1 MKREVAIANPFIVV
15 FLWVLA
21 LSGLY
26 LTSLY
31 SYLLFHSL
39 SEIFSIVVA
48 CGIFM
53 ITWNSRQF
61 LDNDYFLLVGIAY
74 LFVGGVD
81 LLHMLAY
88 KGMGVFQGYGANL
101 PTQLWIL
108 ARYIESLSFLIA
120 PLVLGRKL
128 RSSWVLFGYFLV
140 VVILLTSIFHWRIFP
155 VCFVEGVGLTPFKK
169 ISEYIICLI
178 LVGSVIL
185 LLRKHKEFDKVVL
198 KLLVASILLT
208 IAAEL
213 AFTFYISVYGISN
226 LFGHFC
232 KIISFYLIYKAII
245 ETGLAKPYS
254 LLFRDLKQSENA
266 LRGKEAILREVID
279 LVPHAIYANDRDG
292 VHLLANRKA
301 AELLGTT
308 VQNLTGA
315 RFSDVF
321 HNHEQLKHFLADTRQ
336 VFDTGQPKFIPEE
349 PFTDGNGNLQF
360 LQTTKIPFIWPDSG
374 EQVVLGVSMVI
385 TDQKRAEAALRE
397 SHFEL
402 ERRVEERT
410 VDLLKANEQL
420 KQEIEE
426 RKKAEERLAE
436 RIRLEG
442 LRGEVGVALAKGD
455 TLRTLLQPCTEALVE
470 HLGGAFA
477 RIWTYNE
484 LARILELQA
493 SAGLYTRVD
502 GSYSRV
508 AIAESKVGI
517 IAQDRQPQITNAI
530 IGDSNFV
537 DQEWAKRTGITSF
550 AGYPLIFADRLTGV
564 MALFGKEPFSDFTLR
579 ALASVAD
586 QIALGI
592 QRQRVEEAFRRSGE
606 ELRLLSAQ
614 LLTAQETERGRIARE
629 LHDGIGQSLSAIKF
643 RVEDALGQ
651 LAKGSTESSVSTLE
665 NLIPVIQGTVEDV
678 RRIIMDLR
686 PSTLDDLG
694 ILSTI
699 AWLCREFQATYST
712 VEIKREIRAE
722 ETDVPNPL
730 KIVLYRVLQ
739 EALNNVA
746 KHSGA
751 DTVTISLEKKDS
763 AIQLAIE
770 DNGCGFDVEEARSV
784 GSLERGFGLG
794 SMKERTELAGG
805 TFVINSA
812 KGRGTLVLAS
822 WPYYDSQ
829 RKNAQALI
837 RGRD

>member
-1 MKREVAIANPFIVV
+1 MNREVALPNSFKVV
-15 FLWVLA
+15 FSWVLI

-39 SEIFSIVVA
+39 SEIFSVVVA
-48 CGIFM
+48 CGIFT
-53 ITWNSRQF
+53 IAWNSRKF
-61 LDNDYFLLVGIAY
+61 LDNNYLLFIGIGY

-81 LLHMLAY
+81 LLHTMAY
-88 KGMGVFQGYGANL
+88 KGMGVFQGDTANL
-101 PTQLWIL
+101 PTQLWIA
-108 ARYIESLSFLIA
+108 ARYIESFSLLLA
-120 PLVLGRKL
+120 PLFLGRKL
-128 RSSWVLFGYFLV
+128 RPNSVLIGYFLV
-140 VVILLTSIFHWRIFP
+140 VVILLTSIFYWRIFP
-155 VCFVEGVGLTPFKK
+155 NCFVEGVGLTSFKK
-169 ISEYIICLI
+169 RSEYIICFI
-178 LVGSVIL
+178 LVISVVL
-185 LLRKHKEFDKVVL
+185 LIRKQKEFDKVVL
-198 KLLVASILLT
+198 RFLVASIFLT

-226 LFGHFC
+226 LLGHFC

-245 ETGLAKPYS
+245 ETGLTKPYD
-254 LLFRDLKQSENA
+254 LLFRDLKQSEEA
-266 LRGKEAILREVID
+266 LRGKEAILREIID

-308 VQNLTGA
+308 VENLTTA
-315 RFSDVF
+315 RFSEVI
-321 HNHEQLKHFLADTRQ
+321 HEHEQLKHFLADTRQ

-349 PFTDGNGNLQF
+349 RIIDGDGNLQF

-374 EQVVLGVSMVI
+374 EQVVLGVSVVI

-410 VDLLKANEQL
+410 GDLIKANEQL

-426 RKKAEERLAE
+426 RRKAEERLAE

-442 LRGEVGVALAKGD
+442 LRAGVGVALAKGD
-455 TLRTLLQPCTEALVE
+455 NLRTLLQPCTEALVE
-470 HLGGAFA
+470 QLGAAFA

-484 LARILELQA
+484 AERRLELQA
-493 SAGLYTRVD
+493 SAGLYTGID
-502 GSYSRV
+502 GSYSRLS
-508 AIAESKVGI
+508 IGQSKVGI
-517 IAQDRQPQITNAI
+517 IARDRRPQVTNDI
-530 IGDSNFV
+530 LGDPNIA
-537 DQEWAKRTGITSF
+537 DQEWTKVTGLVAF
-550 AGYPLIFADRLTGV
+550 AGYPVIFADRLIGV
-564 MALFGKEPFSDFTLR
+564 MAMFGGEPFGEFTLE

-592 QRQRVEEAFRRSGE
+592 QRQRAEEALRRSGE
-606 ELRLLSAQ
+606 ELRLLSSQ
-614 LLTAQETERGRIARE
+614 LLAAQETERGRIARE

-651 LAKGSTESSVSTLE
+651 LAKGSTESAVSTLD
-665 NLIPVIQGTVEDV
+665 NLIPLIQGTVEEV
-678 RRIIMDLR
+678 RRITMDLR

-712 VEIKREIRAE
+712 LEIKREITAKE
-722 ETDVPNPL
+722 SEIPSPL

-751 DTVTISLEKKDS
+751 DKITISLTKKDNN
-763 AIQLAIE
+763 IQLAVE
-770 DNGCGFDVEEARSV
+770 DNGYGFDVKEALSV
-784 GSLERGFGLG
+784 ESSQRGFGLG
-794 SMKERTELAGG
+794 SMKERTELSGG
-805 TFVINSA
+805 TFLINSG
-812 KGRGTLVLAS
+812 KGSGTFILAS
-822 WPYYDSQ
+822 WPYDHFH
-829 RKNAQALI
+829 RKKLN
-837 RGRD
+837 

>member
-1 MKREVAIANPFIVV
+1 MKRELAMANSFIVV

-53 ITWNSRQF
+53 IAWNSRQF
-61 LDNDYFLLVGIAY
+61 LDNNYFLLVGIAY

-81 LLHMLAY
+81 LLHTLAY
-88 KGMGVFQGYGANL
+88 KGMGVFRGYGADL

-108 ARYIESLSFLIA
+108 ARYIESLSLLIA

-128 RSSWVLFGYFLV
+128 RSSLVLIGYSLV

-155 VCFVEGVGLTPFKK
+155 ACFVEGVGLTPFKK
-169 ISEYIICLI
+169 RSEYIICLI
-178 LVGSVIL
+178 LISSVVL
-185 LLRKHKEFDKVVL
+185 LLRKNKEFDKVVL

-245 ETGLAKPYS
+245 ETGLTKPYN
-254 LLFRDLKQSENA
+254 LLFRDLKQSEDA
-266 LRGKEAILREVID
+266 LRGK
-279 LVPHAIYANDRDG
+279 
-292 VHLLANRKA
+292 
-301 AELLGTT
+301 
-308 VQNLTGA
+308 
-315 RFSDVF
+315 
-321 HNHEQLKHFLADTRQ
+321 
-336 VFDTGQPKFIPEE
+336 
-349 PFTDGNGNLQF
+349 
-360 LQTTKIPFIWPDSG
+360 
-374 EQVVLGVSMVI
+374 
-385 TDQKRAEAALRE
+385 EAALRE

-410 VDLLKANEQL
+410 VDLMKANEQL

-436 RIRLEG
+436 RIRLEM

-455 TLRTLLQPCTEALVE
+455 TLRTLLQPCTEALIE

-484 LARILELQA
+484 VERILELQA
-493 SAGLYTRVD
+493 SAGLYTRID
-502 GSYSRV
+502 GSHSRV
-508 AIAESKVGI
+508 AIGESKVGI
-517 IAQDRQPQITNAI
+517 IAQDGQPQITNAI
-530 IGDSNFV
+530 IGDSNIV
-537 DQEWAKRTGITSF
+537 DQEWAKRTGIASF
-550 AGYPLIFADRLTGV
+550 AGYPLIFADRVIGV

-586 QIALGI
+586 QVALGI

-606 ELRLLSAQ
+606 ELKLLSAQ
-614 LLTAQETERGRIARE
+614 LLTAEETERGRIARE

-651 LAKGSTESSVSTLE
+651 LAKGSIESSVSTLD
-665 NLIPVIQGTVEDV
+665 NLIPVIQGTVEEV
-678 RRIIMDLR
+678 RRITMDLR

-722 ETDVPNPL
+722 ESDVPSPL

-751 DTVTISLEKKDS
+751 DMVTISLEKKDNV
-763 AIQLAIE
+763 IHLAIE

-784 GSLERGFGLG
+784 EGLERGFGLG
-794 SMKERTELAGG
+794 SMKERTELSGG

-812 KGRGTLVLAS
+812 KGRGALVLAS

-829 RKNAQALI
+829 RKNAQARI
-837 RGRD
+837 RGRDEGSA

>member
-1 MKREVAIANPFIVV
+1 MKREVVIPNPFIIV
-15 FLWVLA
+15 FSWVLL

-53 ITWNSRQF
+53 IAWNSRQF
-61 LDNDYFLLVGIAY
+61 LDNNYLLFIGIAY
-74 LFVGGVD
+74 LFVGGLD
-81 LLHMLAY
+81 LLHTLTY
-88 KGMGVFQGYGANL
+88 KGMGVFPAHGANL
-101 PTQLWIL
+101 PTQLWIA
-108 ARYIESLSFLIA
+108 ARYIESFSLLIA

-128 RSSWVLFGYFLV
+128 RSSFVLMGYFLV
-140 VVILLTSIFHWRIFP
+140 VVMLLASIFHWRIFP
-155 VCFVEGVGLTPFKK
+155 DCFVEGVGLTPFKK
-169 ISEYIICLI
+169 WSEYIICLI
-178 LVGSVIL
+178 LICSIAL
-185 LLRKHKEFDKVVL
+185 LVRKQEEFDKVVL
-198 KLLVASILLT
+198 KLLVASIFLT

-245 ETGLAKPYS
+245 ETGLTKPYD
-254 LLFRDLKQSENA
+254 LLFRDLKQSEEA
-266 LRGKEAILREVID
+266 LRGK
-279 LVPHAIYANDRDG
+279 
-292 VHLLANRKA
+292 
-301 AELLGTT
+301 
-308 VQNLTGA
+308 
-315 RFSDVF
+315 
-321 HNHEQLKHFLADTRQ
+321 
-336 VFDTGQPKFIPEE
+336 
-349 PFTDGNGNLQF
+349 
-360 LQTTKIPFIWPDSG
+360 
-374 EQVVLGVSMVI
+374 
-385 TDQKRAEAALRE
+385 EAALRE

-410 VDLLKANEQL
+410 ADLMKANEQL

-426 RKKAEERLAE
+426 RKKAEEGLAE

-455 TLRTLLQPCTEALVE
+455 TLRTLLQPCTEALIE
-470 HLGGAFA
+470 HLGAAFA
-477 RIWTYNE
+477 RIWAYNE
-484 LARILELQA
+484 VEKMLELQA
-493 SAGLYTRVD
+493 SAGLYTSID

-508 AIAESKVGI
+508 TMGESKVGI
-517 IAQDRQPQITNAI
+517 IAQERQPQISNAI
-530 IGDSNFV
+530 LSDPHIV
-537 DQEWAKRTGITSF
+537 DHDWAKKTGMVAF
-550 AGYPLIFADRLTGV
+550 AGYPLVFADRLVGV
-564 MALFGKEPFSDFTLR
+564 MAMFAGEPLSEFTLN

-592 QRQRVEEAFRRSGE
+592 QRQRAEEAFRKSGE
-606 ELRLLSAQ
+606 ELRLLSSQ

-651 LAKGSTESSVSTLE
+651 LAKGSTESSVSNLV
-665 NLIPVIQGTVEDV
+665 NLIPVIQSTVEEV
-678 RRIIMDLR
+678 RRITMDLR

-694 ILSTI
+694 ILATI

-712 VEIKREIRAE
+712 VEIKREISAE
-722 ETDVPNPL
+722 ESDVPNPL

-751 DTVTISLEKKDS
+751 NMVTISLAKKDNT
-763 AIQLAIE
+763 IQLAIE
-770 DNGCGFDVEEARSV
+770 DNGCGFDVDEARSV
-784 GSLERGFGLG
+784 ESSKRGFGLG
-794 SMKERTELAGG
+794 SMKERTELSGG

-812 KGRGTLVLAS
+812 KGRGTFVLAS
-822 WPYYDSQ
+822 WPYNEFHTGTGKIKS
-829 RKNAQALI
+829 LL
-837 RGRD
+837 

>member
-1 MKREVAIANPFIVV
+1 MKRKVVIPNPFIIV
-15 FLWVLA
+15 FSWVLL

-53 ITWNSRQF
+53 IAWNSRQF
-61 LDNDYFLLVGIAY
+61 LDNNYLLFIGIAY
-74 LFVGGVD
+74 LFVGGLD
-81 LLHMLAY
+81 LLHTLTY
-88 KGMGVFQGYGANL
+88 KGMGVFPAHGANL
-101 PTQLWIL
+101 PTQLWIA
-108 ARYIESLSFLIA
+108 ARYIESFSLLIA

-128 RSSWVLFGYFLV
+128 RSSFVLMGYFLV
-140 VVILLTSIFHWRIFP
+140 VVMLLASIFHWRIFP
-155 VCFVEGVGLTPFKK
+155 DCFVEGVGLTPFKK
-169 ISEYIICLI
+169 WSEYIICLI
-178 LVGSVIL
+178 LICSIAL
-185 LLRKHKEFDKVVL
+185 LVRKQEEFDKVVL
-198 KLLVASILLT
+198 KLLVASIFLT

-245 ETGLAKPYS
+245 ETGLTKPYD
-254 LLFRDLKQSENA
+254 LLFRDLKQSEEA
-266 LRGKEAILREVID
+266 LRGK
-279 LVPHAIYANDRDG
+279 
-292 VHLLANRKA
+292 
-301 AELLGTT
+301 
-308 VQNLTGA
+308 
-315 RFSDVF
+315 
-321 HNHEQLKHFLADTRQ
+321 
-336 VFDTGQPKFIPEE
+336 
-349 PFTDGNGNLQF
+349 
-360 LQTTKIPFIWPDSG
+360 
-374 EQVVLGVSMVI
+374 
-385 TDQKRAEAALRE
+385 EAALRE

-410 VDLLKANEQL
+410 ADLMKANEQL

-426 RKKAEERLAE
+426 RKKAEEGLAE

-455 TLRTLLQPCTEALVE
+455 TLRTLLQPCTEALIE
-470 HLGGAFA
+470 HLGAAFA
-477 RIWTYNE
+477 RIWAYNE
-484 LARILELQA
+484 VEKMLELQA
-493 SAGLYTRVD
+493 SAGLYTSID

-508 AIAESKVGI
+508 TMGESKVGI
-517 IAQDRQPQITNAI
+517 IAQERQPQISNAI
-530 IGDSNFV
+530 LSDPHIV
-537 DQEWAKRTGITSF
+537 DHDWAKKTGMVAF
-550 AGYPLIFADRLTGV
+550 AGYPLVFADRLVGV
-564 MALFGKEPFSDFTLR
+564 MAMFAGEPLSEFTLN

-592 QRQRVEEAFRRSGE
+592 QRQRAEEAFRKSGE
-606 ELRLLSAQ
+606 ELRLLSSQ

-651 LAKGSTESSVSTLE
+651 LAKGSTESSVSTLG
-665 NLIPVIQGTVEDV
+665 NLIPVIQSTVEEV
-678 RRIIMDLR
+678 RRITMDLR

-694 ILSTI
+694 ILATI

-712 VEIKREIRAE
+712 VEIKREISAE
-722 ETDVPNPL
+722 ESDVPNPL

-751 DTVTISLEKKDS
+751 NMVTISLAKKDNT
-763 AIQLAIE
+763 IQLTIE
-770 DNGCGFDVEEARSV
+770 DNGCGFDVEEARTVES
-784 GSLERGFGLG
+784 SKRGFGLG
-794 SMKERTELAGG
+794 SMKERTELSGG

-812 KGRGTLVLAS
+812 KGRGTFVLAS
-822 WPYYDSQ
+822 WPYNEFHRNRQ
-829 RKNAQALI
+829 N
-837 RGRD
+837 